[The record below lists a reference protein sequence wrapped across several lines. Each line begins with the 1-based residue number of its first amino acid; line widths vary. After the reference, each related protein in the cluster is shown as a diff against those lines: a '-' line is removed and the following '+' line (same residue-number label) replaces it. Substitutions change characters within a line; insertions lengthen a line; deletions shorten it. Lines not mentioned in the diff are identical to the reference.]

1 MGDGDTDFIRSLSVA
16 DSGELTKEAGI
27 LQVYRGT
34 LADGSGRSARFIT
47 LSPDTDREAVADAF
61 AQAAG
66 QWHNTSTHPNIVS
79 VYDRGDRPRPWV
91 AVEDP
96 QGERLG
102 GAQSELT
109 LREAASAVS
118 DTAEAVRNA
127 ALYNTTHLNLS
138 PEAVWVVEG
147 RDGPRALVDD
157 WGLER
162 AVRAADGERAT
173 TPYTPPELREGEATG
188 DGRADVYGL
197 GAVAYY
203 ALTGQPPSAE
213 SEGAGGGPGGVTPP
227 SVVVDDLSPA
237 IDDVI
242 VQALSTDPRDRQGS
256 AYDFKQ
262 VFDRVTDAELPERD
276 RTEPDQYSMSWTDPE
291 SDAVSVGSAGEQQGR
306 AGDAGTAGEERGA
319 DDEHTEMERSTQ
331 EEATRGGLPTPV
343 VGLFGGA
350 LAFCLSFVGV
360 AGLLFYES
368 AANAEVLAATPNDLL
383 LQVGWLTYNAH
394 QVPVAV
400 AVEGGASENLL
411 RAAYGSTTGP
421 TTIPEVAYYLLPA
434 AVLFLVGY
442 LVGRG
447 RAPGRPGRGAVC
459 GAALGVGYG
468 LLASV
473 GAASVFRFT
482 EVGTPIGPPLATTV
496 LMMGVVY
503 PVVAGGLGGAVGGR

>member
-1 MGDGDTDFIRSLSVA
+1 MGNGDADFIQDLPVA
-16 DSGELTKEAGI
+16 DSGELAEEPGV

-47 LSPDTDREAVADAF
+47 LAPDADRGAVADAF
-61 AQAAG
+61 TQAAG

-96 QGERLG
+96 QGERLAA
-102 GAQSELT
+102 AQSELT
-109 LREAASAVS
+109 LREAASVVS

-127 ALYNTTHLNLS
+127 ALYNASHLNLS
-138 PEAVWVVEG
+138 PAVVWVAGERGDV
-147 RDGPRALVDD
+147 RALVDD

-162 AVRAADGERAT
+162 SVRAAAGESVT
-173 TPYTPPELREGEATG
+173 SPYMAPELHDDAEAG
-188 DGRADVYGL
+188 DERTDVYGL

-203 ALTGQPPSAE
+203 ALTGQPPSGE
-213 SEGAGGGPGGVTPP
+213 SEGTGGGPGGVRPP
-227 SVVVDDLSPA
+227 SDVVDDLSPA

-242 VQALSTDPRDRQGS
+242 VQALSADPRDRQGS

-262 VFDRVTDAELPERD
+262 AFDRVADAELPERD
-276 RTEPDQYSMSWTDPE
+276 RTESDRYSMSWTDSE
-291 SDAVSVGSAGEQQGR
+291 SDAVSVGSTGEPR
-306 AGDAGTAGEERGA
+306 DREGDAGTAGEETGA
-319 DDEHTEMERSTQ
+319 DDERAETEQSTR
-331 EEATRGGLPTPV
+331 EEPRRGGLPTPV

-383 LQVGWLTYNAH
+383 LRVGWLTYNAH

-411 RAAYGSTTGP
+411 RAAYGSVTGP
-421 TTIPEVAYYLLPA
+421 TTVPEVTYYLLPA
-434 AVLFLVGY
+434 VVLFLAGY
-442 LVGRG
+442 VVGRG
-447 RAPGRPGRGAVC
+447 PAPGRPGRGAVR
-459 GAALGVGYG
+459 GASLGVGYG

-473 GAASVFRFT
+473 GAASVFRYT
-482 EVGTPIGPPLATTV
+482 TVDTPIGPPLGTTV
-496 LMMGVVY
+496 LVMGVVY
-503 PVVAGGLGGAVGGR
+503 PVVAGGLGGAVGGW